1 MAGTVTMKGLSSDT
15 DWTKLIEDMQN
26 AQKTYATRSLNTRK
40 TQNDEKLSAW
50 QSLNTYL
57 SVITTFISSNNL
69 DKATG
74 YNLYSSELFSNDS
87 SVTPSNVLSV
97 SLGSISGPG
106 NYSIEVTSL
115 AKAEKISSDVFD
127 SKDTALGISG
137 DIIVNN
143 KKVTF
148 EATDNLINVADRI
161 NSSGG
166 GVVATVLSISNNEY
180 KLLIESEKTGAG
192 SMYLKNGSSTNVLQ
206 SLNLLTSTKQIAHES
221 GLDAFSDTF
230 TDKTS
235 AIGSLLGLTSPE
247 SGTIKVRGTDD
258 VLYDVNVDLSTDS
271 LESIATAINT
281 ANGGSNIPGVT
292 ASVEEMTE
300 NGITTYKLKLA
311 NIDINDLTDDKNILD
326 TLGVT
331 GSTRKNTVRSGQDA
345 TFIID
350 GNTITSSSN
359 TVTDA
364 ISGTILKLVGTN
376 IDKPIEL
383 RITQD
388 SSQVV
393 QKVTSLVQNMNNVI
407 TNINNQNSSS
417 DGKTNPLFGDIN
429 LTSIKN
435 SLHMAIFETVEKN
448 SVYTSASS
456 IGISFQKDG
465 TLSIDN
471 DKLTSAISTNRQET
485 IDVLKSLNDSLYK
498 KMDLYVDPY
507 SGSIKLI
514 QDSITANTTSI
525 KERLDAIDSRFERQ
539 KEILEKKFN
548 ALELLIST
556 SNMTKNWLTQQV
568 NYMTKQR

>member
-15 DWTKLIEDMQN
+15 DRTKLIEDMQN

-106 NYSIEVTSL
+106 NYSIKVTSL

-206 SLNLLTSTKQIAHES
+206 SLNLLTSTKHIAHES

-471 DKLTSAISTNRQET
+471 DKLTSAISSNRQET

-498 KMDLYVDPY
+498 KMNLYVDPY

-525 KERLDAIDSRFERQ
+525 NERLDAINSRFERQ